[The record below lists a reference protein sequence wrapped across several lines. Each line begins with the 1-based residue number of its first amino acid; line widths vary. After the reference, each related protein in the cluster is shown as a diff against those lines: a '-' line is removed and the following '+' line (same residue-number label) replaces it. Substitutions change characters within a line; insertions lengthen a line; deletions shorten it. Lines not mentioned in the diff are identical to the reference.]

1 MKIVVLDGY
10 TLNPGDNPWGS
21 LRALGE
27 VVIYDRTPVDQ
38 IVERSAGAEVV
49 LTNKVPLSSTTLAQ
63 LPKLKLIAVLATGY
77 NIVDIE
83 AARLQ
88 GVVVCNVPTYSTESV
103 AQFTFA
109 LLLELCHRVGAH
121 DALVH
126 DGEWTRSADF
136 CFWRHPLIELSGK
149 TMGIVGFGRIGRRV
163 GQIAEAFGMKVLAGS
178 ASVSAAR
185 GDRVSLEEL
194 FSRSDV
200 ISLHCPQTPANT
212 GFVNRELLRLMKP
225 TALLINTARGGLVN
239 EKDLA
244 EALNEDRL
252 GGAAVDVVSAEPM
265 KGDNPLL
272 GAKNCIITP
281 HIAWATLAARR
292 RLMETTVR
300 NVAAFMAGRP
310 ENVVNPI

>member
-10 TLNPGDNPWGS
+10 TLNTGDNPWGS

>member
-1 MKIVVLDGY
+1 
-10 TLNPGDNPWGS
+10 
-21 LRALGE
+21 
-27 VVIYDRTPVDQ
+27 
-38 IVERSAGAEVV
+38 
-49 LTNKVPLSSTTLAQ
+49 
-63 LPKLKLIAVLATGY
+63 
-77 NIVDIE
+77 
-83 AARLQ
+83 
-88 GVVVCNVPTYSTESV
+88 
-103 AQFTFA
+103 
-109 LLLELCHRVGAH
+109 
-121 DALVH
+121 
-126 DGEWTRSADF
+126 
-136 CFWRHPLIELSGK
+136 
-149 TMGIVGFGRIGRRV
+149 V

>member
-10 TLNPGDNPWGS
+10 TLNPGDNPWES
-21 LRALGE
+21 LQALGE
-27 VVIYDRTPVDQ
+27 VVIHDRTLPGQ
-38 IVERSAGAEVV
+38 IVERSADAQVV
-49 LTNKVPLSSTTLAQ
+49 LTNKVPLSAATLAQ
-63 LPKLKLIAVLATGY
+63 LPKLKLIAVMATGY
-77 NIVDIE
+77 NIVDIH
-83 AARLQ
+83 AARQQ

-126 DGEWTRSADF
+126 EGAWTRSADF
-136 CFWRHPLIELSGK
+136 CFWRHPLIELSGR

-178 ASVSAAR
+178 ASGSPVRA
-185 GDRVSLEEL
+185 DRVSLERL
-194 FSRSDV
+194 FAESDV
-200 ISLHCPQTPANT
+200 VSLHCPQTPANA
-212 GFVNRELLRLMKP
+212 GFVNRELLKVMKP
-225 TALLINTARGGLVN
+225 SALLINTARGGLIH
-239 EKDLA
+239 EQDLA
-244 EALNEDRL
+244 EALNANRL

-265 KGDNPLL
+265 RADNPLL

-281 HIAWATLAARR
+281 HIAWATLSARQ

-300 NVAAFMAGRP
+300 NVEGFMSGRP
-310 ENVVNPI
+310 ENVVNSA